1 MRRIHPMRAALLI
14 CGMAIAPAAAQDED
28 APPAPAAGED
38 ASNPAAAAAR
48 EAYNQ
53 QLYPRA
59 ARLFLEAVQAEP
71 SRAELYRSLA
81 RARVW
86 AEEHAEA
93 VVAYR
98 FYLELAPGAEDVE
111 KVQKELA
118 LAERKAGDPLPPPG
132 PPKPAADLMEAAK
145 LRAKTGVFAGPDGAY
160 AAFDE
165 AIEAGFLGPDLTP
178 ARAMIDAQLA
188 ERSTEAV
195 DRWWRLP
202 TYAAPKTLDALHRG
216 WRTLAERRTLSAAEK
231 THAGLVGGLHH
242 LAEGAPEGAID
253 ALGAAPGDP
262 RARYAQVIALARAGR
277 RNEARA
283 TLEGLVRTEDE
294 PRFHL
299 LAGLLRLGED
309 DAAHL
314 ASLRRGLGL
323 GE

>member
-1 MRRIHPMRAALLI
+1 MRWIHPTPVVLVFCAL
-14 CGMAIAPAAAQDED
+14 AVTPAAAGDED
-28 APPAPAAGED
+28 VPPAPPAGDD
-38 ASNPAAAAAR
+38 ANNPAAAAAR

-53 QLYPRA
+53 RLYPRA

-98 FYLELAPGAEDVE
+98 FYLELAPGAEDVD

-132 PPKPAADLMEAAK
+132 PPKQAADLMEAAK

-178 ARAMIDAQLA
+178 ARAAIDTQL
-188 ERSTEAV
+188 TEQSADAV

-202 TYAAPKTLDALHRG
+202 TYVAPKTLDALHRG
-216 WRTLAERRTLSAAEK
+216 WRTLGERRTLSVAER

-242 LAEGAPEGAID
+242 LAEGAPEGAIE
-253 ALGAAPGDP
+253 ALGAAPGDA
-262 RARYAQVIALARAGR
+262 RVRYAQVIALARAGR
-277 RNEARA
+277 RNEAHA
-283 TLEGLVRTEDE
+283 TLEGLIRTEDE

-299 LAGLLRLGED
+299 LAGLMRLGED
-309 DAAHL
+309 DAGHL
-314 ASLRRGLGL
+314 ESLRRGLGL

>member
-1 MRRIHPMRAALLI
+1 MRWIHPTPVVLVFCAL
-14 CGMAIAPAAAQDED
+14 AVTPAAAGDED
-28 APPAPAAGED
+28 VPPAPPAGDD
-38 ASNPAAAAAR
+38 ANNPAAAAAR

-53 QLYPRA
+53 RLYPRA

-98 FYLELAPGAEDVE
+98 FYLELAPGAEDVD
-111 KVQKELA
+111 KVQKE
-118 LAERKAGDPLPPPG
+118 
-132 PPKPAADLMEAAK
+132 

-178 ARAMIDAQLA
+178 ARAAIDTQL
-188 ERSTEAV
+188 TEQSADAV

-202 TYAAPKTLDALHRG
+202 TYVAPKTLDALHRG
-216 WRTLAERRTLSAAEK
+216 WRTLGERRTLSVAER

-242 LAEGAPEGAID
+242 LAEGAPEGAIE
-253 ALGAAPGDP
+253 ALGAAPGDA
-262 RARYAQVIALARAGR
+262 RVRYAQVIALARAGR
-277 RNEARA
+277 RNEAHA
-283 TLEGLVRTEDE
+283 TLEGLIRTEDE

-299 LAGLLRLGED
+299 LAGLMRLGED
-309 DAAHL
+309 DAGHL
-314 ASLRRGLGL
+314 ESLRRGLGL